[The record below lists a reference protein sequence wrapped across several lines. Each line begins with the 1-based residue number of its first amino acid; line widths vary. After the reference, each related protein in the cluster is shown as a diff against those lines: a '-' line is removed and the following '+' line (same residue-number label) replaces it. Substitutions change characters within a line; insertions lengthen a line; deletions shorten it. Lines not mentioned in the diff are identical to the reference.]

1 MLFSSAEL
9 GTLELPNRLVRS
21 ATAER
26 MADSHGRPTE
36 AMIWLYQRLARGG
49 VGLIISGHMY
59 VHPSGKC
66 HPEMTGIYS
75 DDLIPDLKKLAQAV
89 HNEGGK
95 LVAQINHGGMQC
107 STETVDETVAP
118 SAISVDFLK
127 QPARELTI
135 DEIESLIGAFA
146 QAARRAKQAGFDG
159 VQLHAAHGYLINQF
173 HSPFVNRRKDE
184 WGGRLENRARFL
196 IRVCRAVREQVGLD
210 YPLLIKFGIQDGLD
224 DGLSAEEGVQIV
236 AMMAAMGLDGVE
248 ISGGV
253 KSSSIKKG
261 VGNQDREAYLLPLAR
276 RAAAVTDL
284 PIITVGGYRSRGV
297 MERTLAE
304 EGIDFVALCRP
315 LIHDPEFPRK
325 LESGQVERSGCI
337 SANNCW
343 PEEMDEGIAC
353 KCPLE
358 AGD

>member
-1 MLFSSAEL
+1 MLFSSASL
-9 GTLELPNRLVRS
+9 GTLTLPNRLVRS

-26 MADSHGRPTE
+26 MADSDGRPTE
-36 AMIWLYQRLARGG
+36 ALIRLYRRLARGG

-118 SAISVDFLK
+118 SAISADFLK
-127 QPARELTI
+127 QPARELTVEEI
-135 DEIESLIGAFA
+135 DALIDAFA
-146 QAARRAKQAGFDG
+146 QSARRAKQAGFDG

-173 HSPFVNRRKDE
+173 HSPFVNRRQDE

-196 IRVCRAVREQVGLD
+196 IRVCQAVREQVGPD
-210 YPLLIKFGIQDGLD
+210 YPVLVKFGIRDGLD
-224 DGLSAEEGVQIV
+224 EGLSAEEGVQIV
-236 AMMAAMGLDGVE
+236 SMMASMALDGVE

-253 KSSSIKKG
+253 RSSSVKKG
-261 VGNQDREAYLLPLAR
+261 VRNPDEEAYFLPLAR
-276 RAAAVTDL
+276 RAAAATAL
-284 PIITVGGYRSRGV
+284 PIITVGGYRSSDV
-297 MERTLAE
+297 IEQALAE

-325 LESGQVERSGCI
+325 LKAGQVERSGCI

-343 PEEMDEGIAC
+343 AEKPGVGIAC
-353 KCPLE
+353 KCPLDE
-358 AGD
+358 D

>member
-1 MLFSSAEL
+1 MLFSSATL

-26 MADSHGRPTE
+26 MTDSDGRPTE
-36 AMIWLYQRLARGG
+36 ALTRLYQRLARGG

-66 HPEMTGIYS
+66 HPEMTGIYT
-75 DDLIPDLKKLAQAV
+75 DELIPDLKKLAQAV
-89 HNEGGK
+89 HDDGGK
-95 LVAQINHGGMQC
+95 VVAQINHGGMQC
-107 STETVDETVAP
+107 STETVAETVAP
-118 SAISVDFLK
+118 SAISADFLK
-127 QPARELTI
+127 QPARALSV
-135 DEIESLIGAFA
+135 DEIEALIDAFA

-173 HSPFVNRRKDE
+173 HSPFVNRRQDA

-196 IRVCRAVREQVGLD
+196 IRVCRAVREQVGPD
-210 YPLLIKFGIQDGLD
+210 YPVLIKFGIQDGLD
-224 DGLSAEEGVQIV
+224 RGLSAEEGIQIV

-253 KSSSIKKG
+253 KSSSVEKG
-261 VGNQDREAYLLPLAR
+261 VRNPDEEAYFLPLAR
-276 RAAAVTDL
+276 RAATATAL
-284 PIITVGGYRSRGV
+284 PVITVGGYRSRDV
-297 MERTLAE
+297 IERALAE
-304 EGIDFVALCRP
+304 DGIDFVALCRP

-325 LESGQVERSGCI
+325 LKAGQIDRSGCI

-343 PEEMDEGIAC
+343 AEELGVGIAC
-353 KCPLE
+353 KCPVE
-358 AGD
+358 VGD